1 MKQAKKAIE
10 GNPSSEEGSGKT
22 PVPAALLHARSSP
35 RATGS
40 ATVADVASI
49 AGVSAMTVSRVLN
62 NPERV
67 SPRTLAVVKGAIERT
82 GYVPNL
88 LAGGLASRRSRLV
101 AVVVP
106 TIANSMFAQVTQALT
121 DELGKAGYQV
131 MLGLSGYD
139 ASREQELLDA
149 ILSRR
154 PDGIVLTGTV
164 HTDTTRTRLL
174 KSGIPLVETWDMS
187 PSPMDMLVGFSH
199 EQVGVAVAEYL
210 LDKGYRR
217 FGLVFANDQRG
228 DVRRR
233 GLLAA
238 LARHG
243 ISDVP
248 LESVPVPSTMG
259 LGKRHFAKLLERAPG
274 LDVVV
279 CSSDP
284 LAQGVIV
291 EAQERGIG
299 VPDQLA
305 VMGFGDYDFAA
316 ELSPTLS
323 SVSID
328 GKAIGNR
335 AARFLVARIEKT
347 ESAGSETV
355 VDVGFSIIERR
366 RTSKSKSKGSI

>member
-1 MKQAKKAIE
+1 MKQAKETIE
-10 GNPSSEEGSGKT
+10 GNPRNEEGSGKK
-22 PVPAALLHARSSP
+22 PAALPHVRSSP

-67 SPRTLAVVKGAIERT
+67 SPRTLAVVKGVIERT

-174 KSGIPLVETWDMS
+174 NAGIPLVETWDMS

-210 LDKGYRR
+210 LGKGHKR
-217 FGLVFANDQRG
+217 FGLLFANDQRG
-228 DVRRR
+228 EVRRR
-233 GLLAA
+233 GLLAT

-248 LESVPVPSTMG
+248 LESVPVPTTMG

-291 EAQERGIG
+291 QAQALGIR

-316 ELSPTLS
+316 EMSPTLS

-328 GKAIGNR
+328 GKAIGTR
-335 AARFLVARIEKT
+335 AARFLVSRIEKA
-347 ESAGSETV
+347 ESAESEAV
-355 VDVGFSIIERR
+355 VDVGFSIIERESTLKDAR
-366 RTSKSKSKGSI
+366 